1 MELKLTIDKL
11 SFNYTGI
18 PVLKDVELEVGPGEM
33 LGIVGPNG
41 SGKSTLLKCIN
52 RVLKTQPNTVL
63 IDGKDTSNLNLRDI
77 AKLMGYVPQTSTN
90 TFPFTVFDVVL
101 MGRKPYIHWNL
112 SERDYEIVAE
122 VLDFLGIGDLSMRHF
137 NELSGGEQQK
147 AIVARALAQQPRLL
161 LLDEPTS
168 SLDIKHQLEIMCILK
183 SLTQSKEHSVI
194 VSLHDLNLAS
204 RFSDIIVML
213 KQGCIY
219 AVGTPEAVL
228 TEENINAVYG
238 IKAQVTNSVI
248 GKPQVTPLIGEFNGF
263 RKLNVPPEIK
273 TENQIR
279 EKITS

>member
-1 MELKLTIDKL
+1 MKLMINKL

-18 PVLKDVELEVGPGEM
+18 PVLKDVDLEVGPGEM

-63 IDGKDTSNLNLRDI
+63 IDGNDINNLNLREL
-77 AKLMGYVPQTSTN
+77 AKMMGYVPQTSTN

-112 SERDYEIVAE
+112 SERDYEIVAD
-122 VLDFLGIGDLSMRHF
+122 VLDFLGIGELSMRHF

-147 AIVARALAQQPRLL
+147 VIVARALAQQPRLL

-183 SLTQSKEHSVI
+183 SLTQSKERSVI

-204 RFSDIIVML
+204 RFSDIILML

-219 AVGTPEAVL
+219 AVGTPEEVL
-228 TEENINAVYG
+228 TEENIDAVYG
-238 IKAQVTNSVI
+238 IKAQVTDSVI
-248 GKPQVTPLIGEFNGF
+248 GKPQVTPLISEFNGF
-263 RKLNVPPEIK
+263 RKLNVSPEIRTDQPIKEK
-273 TENQIR
+273 T
-279 EKITS
+279 TS